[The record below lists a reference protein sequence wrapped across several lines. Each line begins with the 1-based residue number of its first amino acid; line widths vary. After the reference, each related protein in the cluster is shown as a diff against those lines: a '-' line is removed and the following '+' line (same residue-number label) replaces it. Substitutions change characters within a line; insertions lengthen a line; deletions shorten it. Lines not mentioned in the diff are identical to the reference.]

1 MANFAQLICQQ
12 LLPDQLRYSNL
23 NFFLSETPY
32 SAQIIL
38 RKPFVK
44 ECSGPDDALLLASDK
59 IDNKN
64 EMINLNEEKVNL
76 KKDLEDLE
84 ECGKRESEYFRRE
97 NH

>member
-1 MANFAQLICQQ
+1 MANFAQLICRQ

-64 EMINLNEEKVNL
+64 EMINL
-76 KKDLEDLE
+76 
-84 ECGKRESEYFRRE
+84 KRK
-97 NH
+97 

>member
-76 KKDLEDLE
+76 NPITHGGGSLGPRATSRL
-84 ECGKRESEYFRRE
+84 SETP
-97 NH
+97 